1 MNKLKLRLQGFW
13 AYKDLLN
20 QLVQRDLKLK
30 YRRSFLGYLWSVL
43 NPLLTM
49 IVLTIVFSQMFGSDT
64 IPNFPV
70 YLLTGQMAF
79 QFLTQS
85 TNLAMG
91 SITGNAALLKK
102 TYVPKYIFTLAK
114 ITSGLVDFLFTLAAL
129 LIVMVA
135 THAPFT
141 IQLLWIPLISL
152 ELYVFI
158 VGLGLFLA
166 AANVY
171 FRDIQY
177 IYAVLCTAWMY
188 LTPIFYPFELLPEK
202 LQWLIMHFNPMYLYI
217 HQFRSVTVYG
227 YLPDMTFMFRGWV
240 LSMIMLFVGIE
251 VFVKKQDDFIL
262 FI

>member
-1 MNKLKLRLQGFW
+1 MKKLKLRLQGFW
-13 AYKDLLN
+13 AYKDLLQ
-20 QLVQRDLKLK
+20 QLIQRDLKLK

-49 IVLTIVFSQMFGSDT
+49 VVLTIVFSAMFQRN

-85 TNLAMG
+85 TNLALG
-91 SITGNAALLKK
+91 SITGNASLLKK

-114 ITSGLVDFLFTLAAL
+114 ITSGLVDFFFTMAAL
-129 LIVMVA
+129 LIVMIA

-141 IQLLWIPLISL
+141 VQLLWLPLISL
-152 ELYVFI
+152 ELYIFI

-166 AANVY
+166 ASNVF

-177 IYAVLCTAWMY
+177 IYSVFCTAWMY
-188 LTPIFYPFELLPEK
+188 LTPIFYPFESLPEK
-202 LQWLIMHFNPMYLYI
+202 LQWIIMHFNPMYLYI
-217 HQFRSVTVYG
+217 HQFRSVTLYG

-240 LSMIMLFVGIE
+240 LALLMLFIGIE
-251 VFVKKQDDFIL
+251 VFIKKQDDFIL
-262 FI
+262 YI

>member
-20 QLVQRDLKLK
+20 QLIQRDLKLK

-49 IVLTIVFSQMFGSDT
+49 IVLTIVFSQMFDT
-64 IPNFPV
+64 GIPNFPV
-70 YLLTGQMAF
+70 YLLSGQMAF

-141 IQLLWIPLISL
+141 VQLLWIPLISL
-152 ELYVFI
+152 ELYIFV

-177 IYAVLCTAWMY
+177 IYSVFCTAWMY
-188 LTPIFYPFELLPEK
+188 LTPIFYPFEMLPEK
-202 LQWLIMHFNPMYLYI
+202 LQWIIMHFNPMYLYI
-217 HQFRSVTVYG
+217 HQFRSVAVYG

-240 LSMIMLFVGIE
+240 LALIMLFIGVE
-251 VFVKKQDDFIL
+251 VFIKKQDDFIL
-262 FI
+262 YI

>member
-1 MNKLKLRLQGFW
+1 MKKLKLRLQGFW
-13 AYKDLLN
+13 AYKDLLQ

-30 YRRSFLGYLWSVL
+30 YRRSVLGYLWSIL

-49 IVLTIVFSQMFGSDT
+49 IVLTIVFSQMFQSG

-70 YLLTGQMAF
+70 YLLAGQMAF

-91 SITGNAALLKK
+91 SITGNASLLKK

-114 ITSGLVDFLFTLAAL
+114 ITSGMVDFLFTLLAL
-129 LIVMVA
+129 FVVMLV

-141 IQLLWIPLISL
+141 IYLLWLPLISL

-166 AANVY
+166 AANVF

-177 IYAVLCTAWMY
+177 IYSVFCTAWMY
-188 LTPIFYPFELLPEK
+188 LTPIFYPFDMLPDN
-202 LQWLIMHFNPMYLYI
+202 LQWIIMHFNPMYLYI
-217 HQFRSVTVYG
+217 HQFRSVTLYG
-227 YLPDMTFMFRGWV
+227 YMPDMTFMFRGWI
-240 LSMIMLFVGIE
+240 LACIMLLLGIH
-251 VFVKKQDDFIL
+251 VFIKKQDDFIL
-262 FI
+262 YI